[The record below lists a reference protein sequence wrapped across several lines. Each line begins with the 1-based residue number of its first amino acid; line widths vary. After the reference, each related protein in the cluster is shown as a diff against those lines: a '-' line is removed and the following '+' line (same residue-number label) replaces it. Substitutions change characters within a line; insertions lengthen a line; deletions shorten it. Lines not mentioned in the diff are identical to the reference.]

1 MFVRMTKKKTDSG
14 AGAGPT
20 RERILAKAMKL
31 FAERGYEGCTV
42 QDIAAAVGIKAAS
55 LYAHYAGKEAIFAA
69 TLRYGLDEWAKTV
82 DEGFAEA
89 EGIRDLGTGAALIA
103 ARYIASMSASIA
115 YRFWTRVYVF
125 PPEPMARIGF
135 GEAASLDKGFSGR
148 LKAYCASRSGL
159 GLKDKALGEFVS
171 SLIHFMSG
179 VMVDSMGVPPK
190 AAEIKAGVALLCR
203 GLMADKKGATR

>member
-1 MFVRMTKKKTDSG
+1 LDSS
-14 AGAGPT
+14 
-20 RERILAKAMKL
+20 
-31 FAERGYEGCTV
+31 RGIEGCTV

-69 TLRYGLDEWAKTV
+69 AFGYGLEEWRRTV

-89 EGIRDLGTGAALIA
+89 EGIRDLGTGAAPIA
-103 ARYIASMSASIA
+103 ARHIASMSGSIA
-115 YRFWTRVYVF
+115 YRFLTRVYVF

-148 LKAYCASRSGL
+148 LRAYCASRSGL
-159 GLKDKALGEFVS
+159 DPKDRALGGFVS
-171 SLIHFMSG
+171 SLIQFMSG

-190 AAEIKAGVALLCR
+190 AAEIKAGVALICR